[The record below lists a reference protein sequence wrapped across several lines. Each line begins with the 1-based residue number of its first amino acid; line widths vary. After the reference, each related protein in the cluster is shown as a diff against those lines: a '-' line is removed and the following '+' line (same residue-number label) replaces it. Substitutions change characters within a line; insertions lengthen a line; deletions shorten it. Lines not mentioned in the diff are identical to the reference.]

1 MTELLIWISQ
11 FSYILEM
18 LIACL
23 VFTLPLK
30 KRQHPILGFL
40 LGAAISLY
48 VSVLLGSIIRDN
60 VFLAILTYLLQLAVV
75 ILPVRLSCDVSA
87 SDAIYGTLCAYAMQH
102 FASSLYILLAIGT
115 GVLDFSDH
123 SQWITPASGLLYLA
137 AYGGTYLSFYWLF
150 ARSLADKGQYSADF
164 FQSGGLTVLVVP
176 IALILS
182 LLGKLFGSGGNSF
195 LLCQVYA
202 MLCSA
207 FVLWVQTSQ
216 RKAIYWQ
223 TELALQAQLWRSQK
237 EQYQLSREKI
247 EIINRKCHDLK
258 HQVAALRTIHSEQQ
272 REASLSEIE
281 QAVMIYD
288 AAIQTGNEVL
298 DTVLTEKSLVCE
310 QKEIK
315 WTCMADGSQ
324 LGFLDPVDLYVI
336 FGNALDNAIE
346 GVQNLQESEKRVI
359 AVTVFNRGQ
368 LAILQIENYYDR
380 ELCFE
385 NGLPQSTKGDEANH
399 GFGMKSICRTVE
411 KYNGSLSIHTEDHI
425 FVLSIVFPASG
436 REAQFG

>member
-1 MTELLIWISQ
+1 MKELLELVSQ
-11 FSYILEM
+11 FAYILEM
-18 LIACL
+18 LLACL

-30 KRQHPILGFL
+30 KRKHPILGFL
-40 LGAAISLY
+40 LGTAISLGI
-48 VSVLLGSIIRDN
+48 SVLVGSIIRESI
-60 VFLAILTYLLQLAVV
+60 FLAILTYLIQLSVV
-75 ILPVRLSCDVSA
+75 LLPVWLSCDVSA

-115 GVLDFSDH
+115 GVLDFSNH
-123 SQWITPASGLLYLA
+123 SAWIIPASGLLYLA
-137 AYGGTYLSFYWLF
+137 AYGGTYLCFYWLF
-150 ARSLADKGQYSADF
+150 ARSLADQGQYRANF
-164 FQSGGLTVLVVP
+164 FQSGGLTVLVIP

-182 LLGKLFGSGGNSF
+182 LIGKLHNSGGSSF

-223 TELALQAQLWRSQK
+223 TELALQAQLWQSQK
-237 EQYQLSREKI
+237 EQYQLSRENI

-258 HQVAALRTIHSEQQ
+258 HQVAALRTIRNEQQ
-272 REASLSEIE
+272 REASLNEIE

-298 DTVLTEKSLVCE
+298 DTVLTEKSLACE
-310 QKEIK
+310 QKGIK

-324 LGFLDPVDLYVI
+324 LGFLDPVDLYAI

-346 GVQNLQESEKRVI
+346 GVQNLREPEKRVI
-359 AVTVFNRGQ
+359 AVTVFNRGK
-368 LAILQIENYYDR
+368 LAILQIENYYDQDLR
-380 ELCFE
+380 FE
-385 NGLPQSTKGDEANH
+385 DGLPQSSKGDTANH
-399 GFGMKSICRTVE
+399 GFGMKSIRRTAE
-411 KYNGSLSIHTEDHI
+411 KYNGSISIHTEDQI
-425 FVLSIVFPASG
+425 FILSIVFPVPDG
-436 REAQFG
+436 QGH